1 MSSKRKSNL
10 SLNCSKCKS
19 EYVVYEAARTMPCC
33 NKPLCY
39 LCIHSVTDSIK
50 NGRFTCIICE
60 QEAEM
65 SMSGFPLDT
74 EIAKM
79 LEQSLVITGSLKESA
94 KLVDLKETI
103 RNLEFESLNGHQVI
117 VDFFID
123 QKRTVQLDA

>member
-1 MSSKRKSNL
+1 
-10 SLNCSKCKS
+10 
-19 EYVVYEAARTMPCC
+19 
-33 NKPLCY
+33 
-39 LCIHSVTDSIK
+39 
-50 NGRFTCIICE
+50 
-60 QEAEM
+60 
-65 SMSGFPLDT
+65 
-74 EIAKM
+74 M